1 MEQHAQVEHPA
12 SLEEFF
18 NRYAA
23 ATLAGDAETI
33 ATSYFDTYIESSP
46 TAASAYKVD
55 VGYGKALA
63 EKSAAMKKIGL
74 AKLDIELQSSREFAP
89 SHYLVEAQWRMQ
101 FQPAGKKPVTSTF
114 LISYVVRVATGQ
126 PKILAYV
133 SHEDEQAVM
142 RRDGLL

>member
-1 MEQHAQVEHPA
+1 MAQHTQVEHRA
-12 SLEEFF
+12 RLEEFF

-23 ATLAGDAETI
+23 ATLAGDVETI
-33 ATSYFDTYIESSP
+33 ANSYFDTYIEASP
-46 TAASAYKVD
+46 TEASAYKVD
-55 VGYGKALA
+55 VGYRKALA
-63 EKSAAMKKIGL
+63 EKSATMKKIGL

-89 SHYLVEAQWRMQ
+89 SHYMVRAQCRMQ
-101 FQPAGKKPVTSTF
+101 FQPAGKKPVISTF
-114 LISYVVRVATGQ
+114 LISYMVRIATDQ